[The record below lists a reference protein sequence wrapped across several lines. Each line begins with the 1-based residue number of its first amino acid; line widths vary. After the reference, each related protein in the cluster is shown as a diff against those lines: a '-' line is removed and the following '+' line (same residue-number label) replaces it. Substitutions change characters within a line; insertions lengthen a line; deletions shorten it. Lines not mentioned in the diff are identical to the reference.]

1 MVVTCLHFGTHENNS
16 EGGLSSALG
25 ADGGDMHSP
34 GPHHS
39 SEMPAFGVKL
49 KQKNYTDLRTA
60 NTTLLV

>member
-1 MVVTCLHFGTHENNS
+1 MVVTCLHFGIHENNS

-39 SEMPAFGVKL
+39 SEMLAFGVKI
-49 KQKNYTDLRTA
+49 KQKNYTDLSTSA
-60 NTTLLV
+60 TNL

>member
-39 SEMPAFGVKL
+39 SEMPEFGVKL
-49 KQKNYTDLRTA
+49 KRK
-60 NTTLLV
+60 TTLT

>member
-1 MVVTCLHFGTHENNS
+1 MVSKCIYIGTHEDNN

-25 ADGGDMHSP
+25 ADGADMHSSE
-34 GPHHS
+34 PHHS
-39 SEMPAFGVKL
+39 SEMPAFGVIL